1 MTKPNILLD
10 PLPSIIT
17 IGGYEEPVDT
27 DFRSF
32 IKLEKIL
39 FQEMPDDKKILKILG
54 LFFERIAP
62 KNIKEAVNGIL
73 YLYRCGESEEK
84 KKTAVRKNG
93 NVVIKQK
100 MIYDYEYDAPYIFAA
115 FLSQYRIDLNEI
127 EYLHW
132 WKFQALFRGL
142 ESQNKIVEIMSYR
155 ATDLSKITDKHQ
167 RQRIAE
173 MKRIYAL
180 PQNLSFEDKVAMAGS
195 AFGGGFR

>member
-10 PLPSIIT
+10 PLPSVIS

-27 DFRSF
+27 DFRNF
-32 IKLEKIL
+32 IRLEKFL
-39 FQEMPDDKKILKILG
+39 FQDMPDEKKILKILG
-54 LFFERIAP
+54 LFFDRIAP
-62 KNIKEAVNGIL
+62 QNIKEAVNGIL
-73 YLYRCGESEEK
+73 YIYRCGEDAEEK
-84 KKTAVRKNG
+84 KARAKKNG

-100 MIYDYEYDAPYIFAA
+100 MIYDYDYDAPYIYAA
-115 FLSQYRIDLNEI
+115 FLTQYGIDLNEI
-127 EYLHW
+127 KNLHW
-132 WKFQALFRGL
+132 WKFHAMFRSL
-142 ESQNKIVEIMSYR
+142 DSRNKIVEIMSYR

-173 MKRIYAL
+173 MQRVYAL